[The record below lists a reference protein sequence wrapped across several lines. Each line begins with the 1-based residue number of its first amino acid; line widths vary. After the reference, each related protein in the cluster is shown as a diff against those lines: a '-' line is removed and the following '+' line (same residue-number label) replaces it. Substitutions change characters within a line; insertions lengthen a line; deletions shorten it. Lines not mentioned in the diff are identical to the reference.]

1 MDTQKVKLSQVTENV
16 ENPRTITDRNLQKLI
31 TSILVFPKMLALRPI
46 VVDDTMT
53 ALGGNMR
60 LRALS
65 AISTF
70 SPEQIA
76 NRLQGCLDYEKKTPA
91 EREALINYWRA
102 WLEEPTT
109 EVANDKTLTEDE
121 KRAFIIKDN
130 VAYGEWDE
138 EALSALD
145 EKELEEW
152 GVDMWDEKELDRTWE
167 SDVEADSPQST
178 AQPSVETPPQEEHFY
193 IPMLSFLDTRQGYWQ
208 ARKKQWTTSLVD
220 CFGSSRDNVM
230 GYGLAIRYPTIYS
243 NSKNERKR
251 LGISFKEYFEKY
263 VPEEMKKQTVVNSDV
278 SLFDPVLAEIM
289 CKWYTP
295 HKGATIFDCFAGDT
309 RKGQVFAMC
318 GYEFCGIELRPE
330 QVEINQESIKEL
342 NLPIRYIC
350 DDGRNVAQHF
360 EEKSQ
365 DLLFSCPPYYDLEVY
380 SDRADDASNQATYEE
395 FLDILRTAFSQ
406 AITRLKDNRF
416 AVIVIGDV
424 RNKRTGCYLDFVS
437 DVKRIFIE
445 NGMGLYNELFLI
457 EQITSKALR
466 ASGHMKTRKVAKCHQ
481 NVLVFYKGDARKIK
495 DHFPEV
501 VSDPED
507 EEILRK
513 TLGME

>member
-16 ENPRTITDRNLQKLI
+16 ENPRTISDRNLQKLI

-70 SPEQIA
+70 TTEQIA

-91 EREALINYWRA
+91 EREALISYWRA

-167 SDVEADSPQST
+167 SDAEADSPQST

-278 SLFDPVLAEIM
+278 SLFDPVLAVIM

-295 HKGATIFDCFAGDT
+295 H
-309 RKGQVFAMC
+309 
-318 GYEFCGIELRPE
+318 
-330 QVEINQESIKEL
+330 
-342 NLPIRYIC
+342 
-350 DDGRNVAQHF
+350 
-360 EEKSQ
+360 
-365 DLLFSCPPYYDLEVY
+365 
-380 SDRADDASNQATYEE
+380 
-395 FLDILRTAFSQ
+395 
-406 AITRLKDNRF
+406 
-416 AVIVIGDV
+416 
-424 RNKRTGCYLDFVS
+424 
-437 DVKRIFIE
+437 
-445 NGMGLYNELFLI
+445 
-457 EQITSKALR
+457 
-466 ASGHMKTRKVAKCHQ
+466 
-481 NVLVFYKGDARKIK
+481 
-495 DHFPEV
+495 
-501 VSDPED
+501 
-507 EEILRK
+507 
-513 TLGME
+513 